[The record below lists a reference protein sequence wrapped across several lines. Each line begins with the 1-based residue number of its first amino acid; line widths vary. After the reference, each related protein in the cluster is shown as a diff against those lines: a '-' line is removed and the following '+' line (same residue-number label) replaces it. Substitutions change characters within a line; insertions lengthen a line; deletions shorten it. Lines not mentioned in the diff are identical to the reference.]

1 MTHIGLL
8 LFPQLTV
15 LDLIGPYE
23 VFCRL
28 PGVPD
33 QVHPHTR

>member
-1 MTHIGLL
+1 MTRIGLL
-8 LFPQLTV
+8 LFHNLTV

-28 PGVPD
+28 PDV
-33 QVHPHTR
+33 QVDLIWR